1 MKTRTLLILAVT
13 CGLAILIAGGLQ
25 LLRLA
30 NQDEPDPPKAIGDSA
45 QLGDAVV
52 AVHSVAITDDAILV
66 TVTLSGVDDPDGV
79 NGFTLIAPDE
89 AISADPPSAT
99 TSATTKATDLPL
111 CDGFTVE
118 PTDCVLQFPATDLKG
133 SDRMLLFQRA
143 AEQVRW
149 RLA

>member
-13 CGLAILIAGGLQ
+13 CGLAILVAGALL

-30 NQDEPDPPKAIGDSA
+30 NQDEPHPALSIGESA

-52 AVHSVAITDDAILV
+52 TVNDYEATDEAIIV

-79 NGFTLIAPDE
+79 NGFTLIAPGE
-89 AISADPPSAT
+89 AISADTPSQAT
-99 TSATTKATDLPL
+99 GSAGLPL
-111 CDGFTVE
+111 CSGFTVE
-118 PTDCVLQFPATDLKG
+118 PVKCILRFTAAGLEGTDRQLF
-133 SDRMLLFQRA
+133 FQRA
-143 AEQVRW
+143 AESVRW

>member
-13 CGLAILIAGGLQ
+13 CGLAILLAGGLQ

-30 NQDEPDPPKAIGDSA
+30 NQDEPTPPLSIGDSA

-52 AVHSVAITDDAILV
+52 TVDHYAVTNDAILV

-79 NGFTLIAPDE
+79 NGFTLIAPGE
-89 AISADPPSAT
+89 AISADPPSAAT
-99 TSATTKATDLPL
+99 ESAEVPL
-111 CDGFTVE
+111 CTGFTIA
-118 PTDCVLQFPATDLKG
+118 PQTCALQFPATALQG
-133 SDRMLLFQRA
+133 SDRLLFFQRA
-143 AEQVRW
+143 AEQARW